1 MSRSRR
7 RAVKN
12 SKHLYRSTVAC
23 VGPGTMKRW
32 RTAYNRII
40 RAKNRDKINKLD
52 LENLEE
58 DDTVFVEDKNE
69 IIDADHWGGPH
80 DGYTLWDDK
89 KDSEREPNNWERK
102 LNRK

>member
-1 MSRSRR
+1 MSRSRKR
-7 RAVKN
+7 PVKN

-23 VGPGTMKRW
+23 VGPSTMKRW

-69 IIDADHWGGPH
+69 IIAADHWGGPH
-80 DGYTLWDDK
+80 DGFTLWDDK
-89 KDSEREPNNWERK
+89 EDTEDEQTDWEKK